1 MKINIYQG
9 HQHVLEPSDINI
21 VIDVIRAFTV
31 AHYAFR
37 GGVKEI
43 LLIKEVSE
51 AVSLKEKYPHY
62 LLAGEVGGL
71 PIEGFDLDNSP
82 RNVSVHDIFGK
93 TIVQK
98 TTNGVKATL
107 NALEANEV
115 FVTGF
120 SNARTTAEHVK
131 KIAAQNDDVVIN
143 IIASH
148 PDGDDD
154 LACAQYMKSIIEGVY
169 SMNSE
174 EVVKRIVNCR
184 AAEKFFDESKPEFHR
199 DDIFYCIK
207 ELPEN
212 FVMKVDIGRGI
223 PRILKVTL

>member
-1 MKINIYQG
+1 MKITIHQG
-9 HQHVLEPSDINI
+9 HQHQLEPSDINI

-43 LLIKEVSE
+43 LLVKEVSQ
-51 AVSLKEKYPHY
+51 AVRLKEQYPNC

-71 PIEGFDLDNSP
+71 PIKGFDLDNSP
-82 RNVSVHDIFGK
+82 RNVSTHNMFGK

-107 NALEANEV
+107 NALEANDV

-120 SNARTTAEHVK
+120 SNARSTAEYVK
-131 KIAAQNDDVVIN
+131 KLAAQIDDAVIN

-169 SMNSE
+169 SMKAE

-184 AAEKFFDESKPEFHR
+184 AAEKFFDESQPEFDH
-199 DDIFYCIK
+199 DDIYFCIK
-207 ELPEN
+207 ELPEE
-212 FVMKVDIGRGI
+212 FVMRVDVGRGI
-223 PRILKVTL
+223 PRILMVTL